1 MCVCVCVCV
10 CACVCVRACV
20 CTCVAHL
27 GLSADSASLS
37 VWQLSQTGQEKA
49 FSSSTPTTIP
59 TSIILC
65 GSLYL
70 HAGSI
75 LIRGVLIITC

>member
-1 MCVCVCVCV
+1 M
-10 CACVCVRACV
+10 CACVCVRVCV
-20 CTCVAHL
+20 CTFVAHL

-70 HAGSI
+70 HVHAGSV